1 MSRIK
6 EAFRRRESQKALIPF
21 LNTGDPDFDTSVE
34 LFRAAIRAG
43 ADIVE
48 IGAPYSDPLAD
59 GPVIQASAL
68 RSLQSG
74 FTFPDV
80 FEMTKHLRRES
91 DKGLVIFSYFNPLL
105 QYGVSKFFRDANAA
119 GADGVIVPDLPFEES
134 EEVRDSA
141 DKYGVDL
148 IPLVAP
154 TSSEERIAKICEK
167 ARGFVYCV
175 SSLGV
180 TGERAKMS
188 ERLED
193 LVNTAR
199 SYTDVPI
206 AVGFGVRGSEQARS
220 ISRYADGVIVGSA
233 YVRRIEDAQS
243 EQSLDLRTKAAV
255 EAVEGF
261 TRELSEAID
270 ESRQIAREGVE

>member
-1 MSRIK
+1 MSRI
-6 EAFRRRESQKALIPF
+6 EAAFMKRPGKKALIPF
-21 LNTGDPDFDTSVE
+21 LNTGDPDVDTSLE
-34 LFRAAIRAG
+34 LFQTVLRAG

-74 FTFPDV
+74 FAFPHV
-80 FEMTKHLRRES
+80 FEMTSRLRR
-91 DKGLVIFSYFNPLL
+91 DTDAGLVLFSYFNPLL
-105 QYGVSKFFRDANAA
+105 QYGIDRFFRDAESA

-134 EEVRDSA
+134 TLVRQAA
-141 DKYGVDL
+141 DTSGVDL

-154 TSSEERIAKICEK
+154 TSSEERVRKICEY

-188 ERLED
+188 ERLQD
-193 LVNTAR
+193 LVQTAKA
-199 SYTDVPI
+199 YTNAPV
-206 AVGFGVRGSEQARS
+206 AVGFGVSTPEQARHIAS
-220 ISRYADGVIVGSA
+220 FADGVIIGSA
-233 YVRRIEDAQS
+233 YVRRIEESLKATDVQS
-243 EQSLDLRTKAAV
+243 QRMLAINAV
-255 EAVEGF
+255 ERF

-270 ESRQIAREGVE
+270 DANEWIREGVE